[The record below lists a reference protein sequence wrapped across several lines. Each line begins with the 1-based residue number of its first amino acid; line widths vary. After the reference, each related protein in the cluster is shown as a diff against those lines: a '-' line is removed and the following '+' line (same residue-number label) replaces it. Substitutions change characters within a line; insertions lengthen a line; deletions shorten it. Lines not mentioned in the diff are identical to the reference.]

1 MSLLDRYFQDIEYLA
16 EQLEEGAHF
25 ETNLKSFM
33 DTARH
38 LKNHLFE
45 HHGYL
50 DVLDELD
57 DMPGLDMSEPEKP
70 LIQRL
75 LPKSSRQMYGRYQH
89 REKIREQVRDI
100 ARRFRRI
107 RGLV

>member
-1 MSLLDRYFQDIEYLA
+1 MSSLDRYFQDIEYLA
-16 EQLEEGAHF
+16 GQLEEGSHF
-25 ETNLKSFM
+25 ETNLQAFM
-33 DTARH
+33 ETARH
-38 LKNHLFE
+38 LKNYLYE
-45 HHGYL
+45 HHGYI

-57 DMPGLDMSEPEKP
+57 DMPALDMSEPEKP

-75 LPKSSRQMYGRYQH
+75 LPQSSRNMYGRYQH
-89 REKIREQVRDI
+89 REKIREQVRDV